1 MAGANGTR
9 ILYRGSDGYAVT
21 IRDDKR
27 LGVGGEG
34 AIYALDELPDHVA
47 KIYHNPG
54 DATRSK
60 LALMVANPPT
70 MPDTGDHVSITW
82 PLDTLCED
90 PSRDTSS
97 VVGYLM
103 HKLSASRKLIDCFSP
118 VARKREAPHFTYKHL
133 CAIAINLA
141 IVVNA
146 VHDGNY
152 VIGDINESNFLVDD
166 NGFVTLI
173 DTDSFQVI
181 DQSDG
186 TVHRSPVG
194 KPEYTPPDLQGI
206 AFKDTDRNQYHD
218 RFGLGVLIFQLLVEG
233 RHPYIGTYTG
243 QGKDPAIED
252 RIASGYFLHSQ
263 SRAVPLAAG
272 RSFLPFDVLNDQ
284 LQDQFRLCFDSGHDN
299 GIVRPTPQLW
309 EDAITASAQSLA
321 QCSENP
327 NHQYFPH
334 NPACPWCERRDKQLG
349 GNDPFP
355 DVAGPDALVMRRQG
369 ALTSPAPAPAPTPAA
384 APTQTQQTPA
394 PTRQRRRPQT
404 SRPKPP
410 ERSWIRRYW
419 AVPVAIMAGM
429 AIVAFLELSGFG
441 IISSAPEAPIIPVAP
456 PPAAPTL
463 APTNALPIALPL
475 TEDSPT
481 PTPTPTPTAS
491 PQPTSTP
498 TPTASPQPTPT
509 LTPTPIP
516 TETPIPV
523 AMLIPTATPTQ
534 TPTAT
539 STPTSAPTPTSTAT
553 PTHTPTET
561 PTFTATPTQTPTAT
575 PTFTPTAT
583 PTPTPTLPDLRME
596 SATASTE
603 TPQIWEEVEFTA
615 RILNADVAPTGKFTV
630 GLYDGGEAL
639 AQKRVPGLRP
649 GEEREVTITWRAE
662 ARPRTLEVIL
672 DYDRLIPESDESNNS
687 SETLWI
693 TPPIPPYE
701 VDDISWSP
709 ERPEVEQRTTFWAHV
724 RNSSAQRA
732 RYEAGVAFYVD
743 GEYISLTDI
752 GELEPKS
759 TKQVDS
765 NSWKAKK
772 GPHEVIAAIYPASY
786 LDHQV
791 NPSWRLLDE
800 RYAISVERKSYDA
813 TLLPNLVIDD
823 VAITERSA
831 PNNTLYLDVKFYVEN
846 KMRDDGIR
854 PASVNVP
861 FTIKVEVT
869 SGGCPWPNLNPCVQT
884 VKVASLSG
892 GSGVS
897 RNVGGTRPL
906 SRPSANATHEYHFV
920 ITADPDNKVDESDET
935 DNVRHRTKRV
945 KSN

>member
-1 MAGANGTR
+1 MVRSNQTR
-9 ILYRGSDGYAVT
+9 TLYRGSDGYAVT

-233 RHPYIGTYTG
+233 RHPYRGTYTG
-243 QGKDPAIED
+243 QGKDPATED

-272 RSFLPFDVLNDQ
+272 RGFLPFDVLDDQ

-369 ALTSPAPAPAPTPAA
+369 ALTSPPPAPVAPRPPVRPSGGSSRVARSASPPPAPPPPPAARSSTPPPVRPSGGSSRVARSASPPPAPPPPPAPSPPPAPTP
-384 APTQTQQTPA
+384 
-394 PTRQRRRPQT
+394 
-404 SRPKPP
+404 
-410 ERSWIRRYW
+410 W
-419 AVPVAIMAGM
+419 
-429 AIVAFLELSGFG
+429 
-441 IISSAPEAPIIPVAP
+441 
-456 PPAAPTL
+456 
-463 APTNALPIALPL
+463 
-475 TEDSPT
+475 
-481 PTPTPTPTAS
+481 
-491 PQPTSTP
+491 
-498 TPTASPQPTPT
+498 
-509 LTPTPIP
+509 
-516 TETPIPV
+516 
-523 AMLIPTATPTQ
+523 
-534 TPTAT
+534 
-539 STPTSAPTPTSTAT
+539 
-553 PTHTPTET
+553 
-561 PTFTATPTQTPTAT
+561 
-575 PTFTPTAT
+575 
-583 PTPTPTLPDLRME
+583 
-596 SATASTE
+596 
-603 TPQIWEEVEFTA
+603 
-615 RILNADVAPTGKFTV
+615 
-630 GLYDGGEAL
+630 
-639 AQKRVPGLRP
+639 
-649 GEEREVTITWRAE
+649 
-662 ARPRTLEVIL
+662 
-672 DYDRLIPESDESNNS
+672 
-687 SETLWI
+687 
-693 TPPIPPYE
+693 
-701 VDDISWSP
+701 
-709 ERPEVEQRTTFWAHV
+709 
-724 RNSSAQRA
+724 
-732 RYEAGVAFYVD
+732 
-743 GEYISLTDI
+743 
-752 GELEPKS
+752 
-759 TKQVDS
+759 
-765 NSWKAKK
+765 
-772 GPHEVIAAIYPASY
+772 
-786 LDHQV
+786 
-791 NPSWRLLDE
+791 
-800 RYAISVERKSYDA
+800 
-813 TLLPNLVIDD
+813 
-823 VAITERSA
+823 
-831 PNNTLYLDVKFYVEN
+831 
-846 KMRDDGIR
+846 
-854 PASVNVP
+854 
-861 FTIKVEVT
+861 
-869 SGGCPWPNLNPCVQT
+869 
-884 VKVASLSG
+884 
-892 GSGVS
+892 
-897 RNVGGTRPL
+897 
-906 SRPSANATHEYHFV
+906 
-920 ITADPDNKVDESDET
+920 
-935 DNVRHRTKRV
+935 
-945 KSN
+945 

>member
-1 MAGANGTR
+1 
-9 ILYRGSDGYAVT
+9 
-21 IRDDKR
+21 
-27 LGVGGEG
+27 
-34 AIYALDELPDHVA
+34 
-47 KIYHNPG
+47 
-54 DATRSK
+54 
-60 LALMVANPPT
+60 
-70 MPDTGDHVSITW
+70 
-82 PLDTLCED
+82 
-90 PSRDTSS
+90 
-97 VVGYLM
+97 
-103 HKLSASRKLIDCFSP
+103 
-118 VARKREAPHFTYKHL
+118 
-133 CAIAINLA
+133 
-141 IVVNA
+141 
-146 VHDGNY
+146 
-152 VIGDINESNFLVDD
+152 
-166 NGFVTLI
+166 
-173 DTDSFQVI
+173 
-181 DQSDG
+181 
-186 TVHRSPVG
+186 
-194 KPEYTPPDLQGI
+194 
-206 AFKDTDRNQYHD
+206 
-218 RFGLGVLIFQLLVEG
+218 
-233 RHPYIGTYTG
+233 
-243 QGKDPAIED
+243 
-252 RIASGYFLHSQ
+252 
-263 SRAVPLAAG
+263 
-272 RSFLPFDVLNDQ
+272 
-284 LQDQFRLCFDSGHDN
+284 
-299 GIVRPTPQLW
+299 
-309 EDAITASAQSLA
+309 
-321 QCSENP
+321 
-327 NHQYFPH
+327 
-334 NPACPWCERRDKQLG
+334 
-349 GNDPFP
+349 
-355 DVAGPDALVMRRQG
+355 
-369 ALTSPAPAPAPTPAA
+369 
-384 APTQTQQTPA
+384 
-394 PTRQRRRPQT
+394 
-404 SRPKPP
+404 
-410 ERSWIRRYW
+410 
-419 AVPVAIMAGM
+419 
-429 AIVAFLELSGFG
+429 
-441 IISSAPEAPIIPVAP
+441 
-456 PPAAPTL
+456 
-463 APTNALPIALPL
+463 
-475 TEDSPT
+475 
-481 PTPTPTPTAS
+481 
-491 PQPTSTP
+491 
-498 TPTASPQPTPT
+498 
-509 LTPTPIP
+509 
-516 TETPIPV
+516 
-523 AMLIPTATPTQ
+523 
-534 TPTAT
+534 
-539 STPTSAPTPTSTAT
+539 
-553 PTHTPTET
+553 
-561 PTFTATPTQTPTAT
+561 
-575 PTFTPTAT
+575 
-583 PTPTPTLPDLRME
+583 ME
-596 SATASTE
+596 SVSASTE

-615 RILNADVAPTGKFTV
+615 RILNADVAPAGKFTV

-693 TPPIPPYE
+693 TPNIPPYE